1 MLFGD
6 IEDEDL
12 EDAFDELDKDIAKD
26 KEEKFD
32 LPNVP
37 VNLRTKSI
45 LESKEESGK
54 GKDKRVA
61 EME

>member
-6 IEDEDL
+6 MEDEDL
-12 EDAFDELDKDIAKD
+12 EDAFDELDKDIAKE
-26 KEEKFD
+26 KEEQFD

-37 VNLRTKSI
+37 VDLRTKSI
-45 LESKEESGK
+45 SESRENSGK
-54 GKDKRVA
+54 EKDERVA

>member
-1 MLFGD
+1 MLFSD

-37 VNLRTKSI
+37 VNLTKSI

-54 GKDKRVA
+54 EKDKHVA

>member
-45 LESKEESGK
+45 LESKEEM
-54 GKDKRVA
+54 R
-61 EME
+61 